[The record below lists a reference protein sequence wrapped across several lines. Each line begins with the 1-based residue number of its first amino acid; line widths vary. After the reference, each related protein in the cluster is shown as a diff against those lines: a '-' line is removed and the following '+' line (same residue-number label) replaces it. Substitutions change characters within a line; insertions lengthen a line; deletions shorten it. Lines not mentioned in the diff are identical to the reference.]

1 MSAWGAVLPG
11 TGTPQYDN
19 APQDYTPALYADI
32 AQVLA
37 GGDLGAPQ
45 PTFGLRDDGLHLFYP
60 GTTNGL
66 VGAPESGKTLLASCV
81 MADELFKGN
90 SVLVVDV
97 DHNGARATVARF
109 ISLGVKG
116 EVLSDPSRFRYT
128 APEDSTDLLAVVAEA
143 HLWKP
148 TVALVDS
155 VGEVLPMFG
164 ASSNDADQYT
174 AVHRQVFTALAN
186 SGAGVILID
195 HEPKSDGAAE
205 YGASGTMAKKRAID
219 GALYRVKVKQ
229 PFAPGKGG
237 KALVTVLKDRHGQV
251 NQHLESNR
259 EPLAF
264 TFHLIGGDATDWKLY
279 APTEADILKADK
291 TAQDVEALKAL
302 NPPPSSVRD
311 VMERKRWGRD
321 KSAKALKSFRE
332 LLDTQGSV
340 PVPHLKVRGTG
351 TTHTPYLE
359 VQPGTHQVQVHGEGE

>member
-1 MSAWGAVLPG
+1 MSEWESVTPG
-11 TGTPQYDN
+11 NGEPRYDN

-37 GGDLGAPQ
+37 GGDLSAPQ
-45 PTFGLRDDGLHLFYP
+45 PTFGLRDDQLNLFYP

-97 DHNGARATVARF
+97 DHNGAQATVARF
-109 ISLGVKG
+109 ISLGIKG
-116 EVLSDPSRFRYT
+116 EVLADPSRFRYT
-128 APEDSTDLLAVVAEA
+128 APEDSTELLAVIAEA

-148 TVALVDS
+148 TVVLVDS

-164 ASSNDADQYT
+164 ANSNDADQYT

-186 SGAGVILID
+186 SGAGVISID

-219 GALYRVKVKQ
+219 GALYRVKVTQ

-237 KALVTVLKDRHGQV
+237 KAKVTVLKDRHGQV
-251 NQHLESNR
+251 NKHLERVR

-264 TFHLIGGDATDWKLY
+264 TFHLKGGDATDWKLY
-279 APTEADILKADK
+279 APTPEDDTSASK
-291 TAQDVEALKAL
+291 TAQDIEALKAL
-302 NPPPSSVRD
+302 NPPPVSVRD

-321 KSAKALKSFRE
+321 KSAKALKAYRE
-332 LLDTQGSV
+332 LPDVEGVV
-340 PVPHLKVRGTG
+340 PVPLLKERGTG
-351 TTHTPYLE
+351 TTDTPYLQ
-359 VQPGTHQVQVHGEGE
+359 VHPGTEQVQVQGEVG

>member
-1 MSAWGAVLPG
+1 MNGWDAALPG
-11 TGTPQYDN
+11 EGTPQYDN

-37 GGDLGAPQ
+37 GGDLGAPE
-45 PTFGLRDDGLHLFYP
+45 PTFGLRDDELHLFYP

-109 ISLGVKG
+109 LSLGVKG

-128 APEDSTDLLAVVAEA
+128 APEDSTELLAVVAEA

-229 PFAPGKGG
+229 TFAPGKGG
-237 KALVTVLKDRHGQV
+237 KASVTSLKDRHGQV
-251 NQHLESNR
+251 RKHLEPVR

-279 APTEADILKADK
+279 APTSAEVLKVNK
-291 TAQDVEALKAL
+291 TAQLVEELKAL
-302 NPPPSSVRD
+302 DPPPKSVRD
-311 VMERKRWGRD
+311 VIARKGWGTD
-321 KSAKALKSFRE
+321 KSGQALKSYRE
-332 LLDTQGSV
+332 ALDAQGSV
-340 PVPHLKVRGTG
+340 PVPLLKERGTG